1 MKYYITTKDTPFD
14 AVILGAGDFPSNSIP
29 LTILER
35 APYICCCDG
44 AGATLM
50 RHGVMP
56 DAIIGDGDS
65 LDEEF
70 KKKNANIIHLVHEQ
84 DDNDLTKATR
94 FCLNNGL
101 TNIAY
106 LGATGKRED
115 HTIANISLM
124 LTYKNKWGISPTM
137 ITDYGYFVPAKGN
150 NEFETFKGQQV
161 SIFNVSCTRLAATG
175 LRWEPYVFEHLW
187 QGALNEATGQHVIFE
202 CNGDYIVFLTH
213 EAKEK
218 V

>member
-14 AVILGAGDFPSNSIP
+14 AVILGAGDFPSNAIP
-29 LTILER
+29 LTILGR
-35 APYICCCDG
+35 APYLCCCDG
-44 AGATLM
+44 AGAILM
-50 RHGVMP
+50 KHGVMP

-70 KKKNANIIHLVHEQ
+70 KKKNANIIHLMQEQ

-137 ITDYGYFVPAKGN
+137 ITDYGCFLPVKGD

-161 SIFNVSCTRLAATG
+161 SIFNVSCTRLTATG
-175 LRWEPYVFEHLW
+175 LRWKPYVFEHLW
-187 QGALNEATGQHVIFE
+187 QGTLNEATGQRVNFE
-202 CNGDYIVFLTH
+202 CDGDYIVFLTH